1 MLEKLG
7 RLLFSFSGRMPRST
21 FWWTALL
28 TAIAFVALLVL
39 LEKLFGRPASL
50 VLYPPF
56 FWVMAALATRRL
68 RDRGRHPAWLLL
80 LLVPIVGPL
89 WALAE
94 LGLRRG
100 TPGENRYGQD
110 PLDLGGDYLT
120 VK

>member
-7 RLLFSFSGRMPRST
+7 RLLFSFSGRMPRSP
-21 FWWTALL
+21 FWWPALL

-80 LLVPIVGPL
+80 LLVAIVGPL
-89 WALAE
+89 WALDV

-100 TPGENRYGQD
+100 IRCEE
-110 PLDLGGDYLT
+110 LGGLCRVGT
-120 VK
+120 S